1 MHKGGIAVN
10 IHSTGKN
17 KFVVELNSRDMREL
31 DITYDELDYSRIETR
46 RVIWTILQKVRDDL
60 GRDID
65 PSGNLLIEASADT
78 CGGCVLCFTV
88 GEKRRSADSRQ
99 PLKLTKTTDSAVY
112 EFRSQDAL
120 LDMLRVAEAS
130 ALKNHNRLFRNGDCY
145 RLVLRCQPGYRM
157 KKLLDEYGAFVGGD
171 LLTLSHTFEH
181 WQSAG
186 QL

>member
-1 MHKGGIAVN
+1 MN

-17 KFVVELNSRDMREL
+17 KFVVELSSRDMQEL
-31 DITYDELDYSRIETR
+31 DITYEEMDYSRIETR

-65 PSGNLLIEASADT
+65 PSGNLLIEASADS

-88 GEKRRSADSRQ
+88 GEKRRSSDLRQ

-112 EFRSQDAL
+112 EFQSQDAL
-120 LDMLRVAEAS
+120 LDMMRVVDVS
-130 ALKNHNRLFRNGDCY
+130 VLKNQNRLFKNGERY
-145 RLVLRCQPGYRM
+145 RLVLRKQPGYAE
-157 KKLLDEYGAFVGGD
+157 KKLLEEYGISVGRD
-171 LLTLSHTFEH
+171 LFTLSHTLEH

-186 QL
+186 QI